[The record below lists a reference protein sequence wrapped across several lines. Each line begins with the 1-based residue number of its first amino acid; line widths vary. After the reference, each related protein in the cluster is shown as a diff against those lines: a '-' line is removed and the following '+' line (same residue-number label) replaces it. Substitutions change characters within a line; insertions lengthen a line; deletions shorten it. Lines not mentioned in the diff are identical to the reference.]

1 MEFHEAASFLFDL
14 RRFRMKPGTESTA
27 RLLADLGAPH
37 TGPTYIQIA
46 GSNGKGS
53 TAKMVETVL
62 REAGL
67 KVGRFTSPHLDDLR
81 DQVTIDGRPMSK
93 QAVSRFVEE
102 IQPLISQRAAEE
114 DGATFFEVLTTMAL
128 WHFGRQDV
136 DVGVLEVGIGGRY
149 DATSVV
155 DPTVSAVTAVSLEH
169 TELLGDTVEE
179 IARDKAQVAPD
190 DGPLVTAT
198 TGEALA
204 AVRSVA
210 DNVTVVGDS
219 EDDSDPSVVVE
230 YEGLTE
236 TGEARV
242 AIESPD
248 WAVRTPI
255 SLVGRHQARNAGVAA
270 AIVRALHDVDEDTIA
285 RGLRSAHWPGRFELM
300 GREPLIVL
308 DGAHNPAA
316 IAELARTLQE
326 FEYGELTVVFGA
338 MHDKDHPSMV
348 ERLPEPDGVITCEPA
363 TDRAADPAVLTRAFR
378 DAGIDTVESEPAVE
392 DAVEAAIADAG
403 PETCV
408 LVTGSLYVVA
418 EARRRWS
425 RSETEKRV
433 ESAAAGRDVLERAHV
448 APTQARSLGR
458 EAHHRVV
465 STRVL
470 PRQAV
475 GLREAMLRAGGEC
488 AVSAVSTQS
497 AEYVDVV
504 LMGTQAQFDAAL
516 EDLASRPDGL
526 ASVAGSLSASLAG
539 HDAGPGEYPWTDG
552 TAVMGIV
559 NVTPDS
565 FHDGGRF
572 GDREDAISGGERMA
586 AAGADIID
594 IGGESTRP
602 GADPV
607 SPATERDRVVPV
619 IESLASVDPLISVDT
634 RRASVA
640 EAALEAGA
648 DLINDVSGLGD
659 PAMRFVA
666 AEHDVPLVVM
676 HSIDTPVD
684 PDRTP
689 EYDDVVED
697 VVDALSERVLL
708 AERAG
713 LDRSQI
719 VVDPGLGFGKT
730 AAENFTLLDRVDE
743 FQALGC
749 PVMVGHSHKSMFD
762 AIGYSPDER
771 SDATVAATAVAAMRG
786 ADIIRVHDVP
796 ENLAAVR
803 TVAAATGEDSA
814 FE

>member
-1 MEFHEAASFLFDL
+1 MEYYEAASFLFDL

-27 RLLADLGAPH
+27 RLLADLGTPH
-37 TGPTYIQIA
+37 AGPTYVQIA

-53 TAKMVETVL
+53 TAKMVESVL

-67 KVGRFTSPHLDDLR
+67 EVGLFTSPHLDDLR
-81 DQVTIDGRPMSK
+81 DQVTIDGRPISK

-102 IQPLISQRAAEE
+102 IQPLVSQRAAEE
-114 DGATFFEVLTTMAL
+114 EGATFFEVLTTMAL

-136 DVGVLEVGIGGRY
+136 DVAVLEVGIGGRY

-155 DPTVSAVTAVSLEH
+155 DPAVSAVTAVSLEH
-169 TELLGDTVEE
+169 TELLGDTIEE

-190 DGPLVTAT
+190 DGPLITAT

-210 DNVTVVGDS
+210 DSVTVVGES
-219 EDDSDPSVVVE
+219 TDDSDPSVVVE

-236 TGEARV
+236 TGEAQV
-242 AIESPD
+242 AVNGPE

-255 SLVGRHQARNAGVAA
+255 SLVGQHQARNAGVAA
-270 AIVRALHDVDEDTIA
+270 AIVRALRDVDQDTMA

-300 GREPLIVL
+300 DQDPLTVL

-316 IAELARTLQE
+316 VAELARTLEE
-326 FEYGELTVVFGA
+326 FDYDELTVVFGA
-338 MHDKDHPSMV
+338 MHDKDHPAMV
-348 ERLPEPDGVITCEPA
+348 EGLPHPDRVITCEPA
-363 TDRAADPAVLTRAFR
+363 TDRAADSAVLSRAFR
-378 DAGIDTVESEPAVE
+378 DADVAKVDSEPAVE
-392 DAVEAAIADAG
+392 DAVDAAIADADPG
-403 PETCV
+403 TCV
-408 LVTGSLYVVA
+408 LITGSLYVVA

-425 RSETEKRV
+425 RNEIEKRV
-433 ESAAAGRDVLERAHV
+433 ESPAAGTDVLQQAHV
-448 APTQARSLGR
+448 APSLIRSLGR
-458 EAHHRVV
+458 EAHHRVIT
-465 STRVL
+465 TRVL

-475 GLREAMLRAGGEC
+475 GLRDAMLRAGGEC

-504 LMGTQAQFDAAL
+504 LMGTQAQFDAVL
-516 EDLASRPDGL
+516 EDIAARPDGL
-526 ASVAGSLSASLAG
+526 ASVADSLSASMTG
-539 HDAGPGEYPWTDG
+539 RTAGPHEYPWTER

-572 GDREDAISGGERMA
+572 GDLDDAISGAERMA
-586 AAGADIID
+586 DAGADIID

-602 GADPV
+602 GAEPV

-619 IESLASVDPLISVDT
+619 IESLTSVDPLISVDT
-634 RRASVA
+634 RRAAVA

-666 AEHDVPLVVM
+666 ADHDVPLVVM
-676 HSIDTPVD
+676 HSIDTPVN

-697 VVDALSERVLL
+697 VVNALSERVLL

-730 AAENFTLLDRVDE
+730 AAENFTLLERVDE
-743 FQALGC
+743 LRALGC

-762 AIGYSPDER
+762 AIGYGPDER
-771 SDATVAATAVAAMRG
+771 SHPTVAATTLAAMRG

-803 TVAAATGEDSA
+803 TVDAAAGEDSA